1 MQAINRVSGQ
11 LGQSIFEP
19 STVKG
24 WEGGRLWI
32 TSASLLQRNNFAMA
46 LLNGEMGQMTEP
58 KRAREFYRELLL
70 SREVSG
76 MAKAKD
82 EPRKLV
88 HLMMTLP
95 EFQLT

>member
-1 MQAINRVSGQ
+1 
-11 LGQSIFEP
+11 
-19 STVKG
+19 
-24 WEGGRLWI
+24 
-32 TSASLLQRNNFAMA
+32 MA
-46 LLNGEMGQMTEP
+46 LLNGQMGQMTEP

-70 SREVSG
+70 SREVRG